1 MKILLLNQTFYP
13 DSLATS
19 QQVADLALYLT
30 SKGHRVSVVA
40 GRRGYEDKEKKY
52 AKHEWYRDV
61 EIHRVGSLGLGKRT
75 IFHRILEGV
84 SFDLCLFW
92 RLLFLPA
99 HDIVVSFTSP
109 PLIGLFGMFYTFAKG
124 GRSVQWLMDVNPD
137 AAFAVGYIRKSSL
150 VGKFLNWVFELTL
163 KNADQII
170 VLDRWMQARIEA
182 HGAAP
187 EKIEIIPPWSVVSL
201 QEAKAL
207 DSEGVA
213 AFRMQHD
220 LDGKTVVLYSGNHS
234 VVHPLDTLLQ
244 AAYEMRN
251 DPSFVFLFMGGGVRT
266 LDVTAFKEKHGLTNV
281 KQLPLQ
287 PRETVQDS
295 LSSANIH
302 VVVLG
307 EAVSG
312 LVHTSKIYSVLATGR
327 PYVVIAPE
335 KSHLNDLINQ
345 CPYGRRVDHGNAK
358 ELVETLRALSMAAPA
373 ELETIRAENTRFV
386 ADRYDAKRSLSFFE
400 SGLSPF
406 ADKIPVP

>member
-13 DSLATS
+13 DTLATS
-19 QQVADLALYLT
+19 QQVSDLALYLT

-40 GRRGYEDKEKKY
+40 GRLGYEEKEKKF

-61 EIHRVGSLGLGKRT
+61 EIHRVGSLGLGKKT
-75 IFHRILEGV
+75 ILHRVLEGI
-84 SFDLCLFW
+84 SFDFCLLW

-99 HDIVVSFTSP
+99 HDLVVSFTSP
-109 PLIGLFGMFYTFAKG
+109 PLIGLFGMLYTLAKG
-124 GRSVQWLMDVNPD
+124 GKSVQWLMDINPD
-137 AAFAVGYIRKSSL
+137 AAFAVGYIRKKSL
-150 VGKFLNWVFELTL
+150 VGRFLNWVFEVTL
-163 KNADQII
+163 RYADQII

-201 QEAKAL
+201 QEAKSL
-207 DSEGVA
+207 DSEGVK
-213 AFRMQHD
+213 AFRSRHG
-220 LDGKTVVLYSGNHS
+220 LIGKNVILYSGNHS

-251 DPSFVFLFMGGGVRT
+251 DPSFVFLFMGGGLRT
-266 LDVTAFKEKHGLTNV
+266 LDVAAFKEKHGLTNI

-287 PRETVQDS
+287 PRETFHDS

-302 VVVLG
+302 ISVLG

-312 LVHTSKIYSVLATGR
+312 LVHTSKIYSILATGR

-345 CPYGRRVDHGNAK
+345 CPYGRRVDHGNVK
-358 ELVETLRALSMAAPA
+358 ELVETLRALALAPRE
-373 ELETIRAENTRFV
+373 ELETIRVENTKFV
-386 ADRYDAKRSLSFFE
+386 AERYDAKQSLSFFE
-400 SGLSPF
+400 NSLSPF